1 MHKGTTNS
9 IQETIRRVRQ
19 AFETIDTVD
28 LSNVNKLTSP
38 YYVNL
43 ASQGFSYSY
52 RSKIRSPDGSL
63 DAVRS
68 LRSTFTGL
76 HYDVQEIIA
85 ANDKVASIISASGKH
100 KGNFFFIPPT
110 GRSIS
115 YDVIRVYRIVDG
127 KRVEHKAIRDDLSFI
142 MQLGLAG
149 PALLRQT
156 SMLGHNIL

>member
-52 RSKIRSPDGSL
+52 RSKIRSPEGSL

-68 LRSTFTGL
+68 L
-76 HYDVQEIIA
+76 
-85 ANDKVASIISASGKH
+85 
-100 KGNFFFIPPT
+100 
-110 GRSIS
+110 
-115 YDVIRVYRIVDG
+115 
-127 KRVEHKAIRDDLSFI
+127 
-142 MQLGLAG
+142 
-149 PALLRQT
+149 
-156 SMLGHNIL
+156 